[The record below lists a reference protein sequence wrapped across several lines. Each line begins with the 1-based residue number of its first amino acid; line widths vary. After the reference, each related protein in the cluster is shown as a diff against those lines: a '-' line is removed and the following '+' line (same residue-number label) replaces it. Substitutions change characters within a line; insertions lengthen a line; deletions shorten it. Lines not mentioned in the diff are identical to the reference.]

1 MNNIVEVS
9 HLTVKFKHF
18 QALKDITC
26 QIPTGAGVIGL
37 IGPNGAGKTTLI
49 HSILGQLAITQGS
62 IDAHRLDIAYCPDT
76 PSFEAYLTAEEILQ
90 QVLKLRDKPIDQA
103 RINHHLD
110 QVGLLKHKKRLVG
123 KFSRGMKQRLGIAVA
138 NILEPQLLILDE
150 PTSALD
156 PFGRE
161 DVLSLITAIAK
172 ERTVLISSHL
182 LSDIQRI
189 ADQLLVLNQ
198 GKLLFA
204 GSTTDFIHKSENM
217 ALIKLKTASFKAEII
232 TALNA
237 KNVSLNE
244 KENFADKLYFS
255 ANQMGTVLDVLQN
268 HVEAIESVGID
279 DYSLDKAFDQ
289 AIAGEV

>member
-1 MNNIVEVS
+1 MIN
-9 HLTVKFKHF
+9 TR
-18 QALKDITC
+18 
-26 QIPTGAGVIGL
+26 L
-37 IGPNGAGKTTLI
+37 I
-49 HSILGQLAITQGS
+49 
-62 IDAHRLDIAYCPDT
+62 
-76 PSFEAYLTAEEILQ
+76 
-90 QVLKLRDKPIDQA
+90 
-103 RINHHLD
+103 
-110 QVGLLKHKKRLVG
+110 
-123 KFSRGMKQRLGIAVA
+123 
-138 NILEPQLLILDE
+138 
-150 PTSALD
+150 D